1 LGLKFHGYFHFF
13 FMELS
18 WSLILGHRF
27 AGWTQVHSSFFSYL
41 FILCYPLT
49 LSYWV
54 SSFVIF
60 SAFFYVDFSLSHI
73 TGLNFFMVFFLFFY
87 FIIWNYVIGPWVLW
101 FFIYFSFYGVI
112 LGRMFVKLDRVDF
125 GFFFIFLLFYLGLF
139 FLVLFI

>member
-1 LGLKFHGYFHFF
+1 MVISTFF

-27 AGWTQVHSSFFSYL
+27 VGCTQVHSSFFSYL

-54 SSFVIF
+54 LSFVIF
-60 SAFFYVDFSLSHI
+60 SAFLYVDFSRSHI
-73 TGLNFFMVFFLFFY
+73 TGLRLFYGFFLFFY
-87 FIIWNYVIGPWVLW
+87 FIIWNYVIGLWALW
-101 FFIYFSFYGVI
+101 FF
-112 LGRMFVKLDRVDF
+112 
-125 GFFFIFLLFYLGLF
+125 FFFFLWGYLGPHVCQIRSGWLWFFSIFLLFYLGLF